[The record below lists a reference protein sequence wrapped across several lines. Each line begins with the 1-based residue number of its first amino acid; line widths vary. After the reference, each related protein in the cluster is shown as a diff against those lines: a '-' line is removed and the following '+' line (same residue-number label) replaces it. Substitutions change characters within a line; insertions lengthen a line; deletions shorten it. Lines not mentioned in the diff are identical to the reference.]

1 VAEAAMAADTRTDY
15 RAMFDL
21 TGKVAVVTGAGGRPG
36 GIGQA
41 YASALGAFGAKV
53 VAADVNGEG
62 AKAAA
67 DDLKA
72 QGFEAIGV
80 QCDVSDE
87 ASVSAMVAQANAAF
101 GRVDILV
108 NNAALMLEA
117 MGHPLSTI
125 PRAEYER
132 IMAVNVTGPLLCAQA
147 VLPGMRDAGWG
158 RIVNQLSSG
167 AFPAQSA
174 YGVSKLALLGITT
187 SLAQEAG
194 RAGIT
199 VNAISPGITDSG
211 AGLTLRDNPS
221 QYSQMLKLMCPLSY
235 RGRPDELTGALL
247 YLCSEAGSWT
257 TGQVMHVNGGAVMA
271 S

>member
-1 VAEAAMAADTRTDY
+1 LAEFSAAEAAMAADMRTDY

-21 TGKVAVVTGAGGRPG
+21 TGKVAIVTGAGGRPG

-41 YASALGAFGAKV
+41 YASALGAFGANV

-67 DDLKA
+67 ADLKA
-72 QGFEAIGV
+72 QGVEAIGV

-87 ASVSAMVAQANAAF
+87 ASVSVMVAQAKAAF

-147 VLPGMRDAGWG
+147 VLPGMRESGWG
-158 RIVNQLSSG
+158 RIVNQLS
-167 AFPAQSA
+167 
-174 YGVSKLALLGITT
+174 VSKLALLGITT

-221 QYSQMLKLMCPLSY
+221 QYSQMLKMMCPLSY

>member
-1 VAEAAMAADTRTDY
+1 MTDFK
-15 RAMFDL
+15 AKFDL

-53 VAADVNGEG
+53 VAVDVNGDG
-62 AKAAA
+62 ARKAAE
-67 DDLKA
+67 DLAA
-72 QGFEAIGV
+72 QGIEAIGL

-87 ASVSAMVAQANAAF
+87 ASVKAMVEAANAAF

-117 MGHPLSTI
+117 MGHPLSAI

-147 VLPGMRDAGWG
+147 VLPGMREAGWG

-167 AFPAQSA
+167 AFPAQSV

-187 SLAQEAG
+187 TLAQEAG

-199 VNAISPGITDSG
+199 VNAIAPGITDSG
-211 AGLTLRDNPS
+211 AGLTMRDNPS
-221 QYSQMLKLMCPLSY
+221 EYSKMLAKMCPLPF

-247 YLCSEAGSWT
+247 YLCSDAGSWT